1 MIAKPK
7 TLARC
12 AWASDDL
19 AIRYPEEECGVPV
32 NDDHAL
38 RIPHSGRSARYVRRP
53 PQSHRK
59 RRITMP
65 ANIKA

>member
-1 MIAKPK
+1 MIAKRK

-32 NDDHAL
+32 NDDRTLFEFLILEGAL
-38 RIPHSGRSARYVRRP
+38 D
-53 PQSHRK
+53 
-59 RRITMP
+59 M
-65 ANIKA
+65 

>member
-1 MIAKPK
+1 LLGIKTPAGAMIAKPK

-32 NDDHAL
+32 NDDRTLFEFLILEGAL
-38 RIPHSGRSARYVRRP
+38 D
-53 PQSHRK
+53 
-59 RRITMP
+59 M
-65 ANIKA
+65 